1 MAIGRQ
7 MLNKDT
13 IINKVTCPLPSKL
26 NIKDNKERMR
36 VLTNE
41 IIRLN
46 SLSSKEWSLMLK
58 EMLPTIK
65 KNLRNLMN
73 SYDKKD
79 VLSFN
84 YSEPKALPP
93 ELIDISS

>member
-1 MAIGRQ
+1 
-7 MLNKDT
+7 
-13 IINKVTCPLPSKL
+13 
-26 NIKDNKERMR
+26 MR

-65 KNLRNLMN
+65 KNLKRLLD

-79 VLSFN
+79 VLTFN
-84 YSEPKALPP
+84 YSVRTPLPQA
-93 ELIDISS
+93 LIDISS

>member
-1 MAIGRQ
+1 
-7 MLNKDT
+7 
-13 IINKVTCPLPSKL
+13 
-26 NIKDNKERMR
+26 
-36 VLTNE
+36 
-41 IIRLN
+41 
-46 SLSSKEWSLMLK
+46 MLK

-79 VLSFN
+79 VISFN
-84 YSEPKALPP
+84 HSEPKPLPP